1 MTTAQARMPGGDM
14 PKSEFE
20 DALEGISECDRKWFE
35 AHPGR
40 QFRIRPID
48 HSTEFAPGE
57 IYYPGARTVV
67 AQIERGVRTR
77 WPFRQV
83 HEALREDTDQNA
95 AVLLSH
101 SSFALKNGTATTVLH
116 FVRDLQRKAQESQ
129 HA

>member
-1 MTTAQARMPGGDM
+1 MAGLQSFGIPLSGSTKP
-14 PKSEFE
+14 
-20 DALEGISECDRKWFE
+20 LERK
-35 AHPGR
+35 AGA
-40 QFRIRPID
+40 
-48 HSTEFAPGE
+48 S
-57 IYYPGARTVV
+57 ARTVV